1 MLAITL
7 AKPFLLKLSYFFLLL
22 RVLLL
27 TQTNHYSTIS
37 IYIQIPCS
45 SSFAVYFT
53 YVYAN
58 MYKCIYKY
66 MYVYIWEYANPCK
79 LTFAWWVFSLGF
91 RFVYMQEVEKY
102 FCSEKWRVVIHVSE
116 KCRKIYCTVEK
127 SVLWQKEKFLLR

>member
-45 SSFAVYFT
+45 SSFAIYFT

-66 MYVYIWEYANPCK
+66 MYVYI
-79 LTFAWWVFSLGF
+79 
-91 RFVYMQEVEKY
+91 
-102 FCSEKWRVVIHVSE
+102 
-116 KCRKIYCTVEK
+116 
-127 SVLWQKEKFLLR
+127 